1 MAAAALAHRP
11 SHTSPLP
18 LTTVC
23 FSRRRE
29 IVQLDDDQ
37 VKSAFKEFKKVA
49 DLKKVVTDEDLVAL
63 MDMAEHKELAQMADN
78 WSLES
83 VYVTSGNELTPSAT
97 VTMRNPDGN
106 ELTDAAVGVGAVD
119 AVFKAVE
126 RIVETEFTLYTAP
139 PSPPPAALQT
149 GRQALTTVSLRQ
161 GRLHGASGDGFD
173 GRAWQGGRADPR
185 PGRCEGRERD
195 PEVLGPRDAH

>member
-1 MAAAALAHRP
+1 MYATNHGSRRP
-11 SHTSPLP
+11 RPPSVPHLP
-18 LTTVC
+18 LASNHGLLC
-23 FSRRRE
+23 RE
-29 IVQLDDDQ
+29 IVQLDGDQ
-37 VKSAFKEFKKVA
+37 LKSAFKEFKKVA

-139 PSPPPAALQT
+139 APRPPPP
-149 GRQALTTVSLRQ
+149 SK
-161 GRLHGASGDGFD
+161 
-173 GRAWQGGRADPR
+173 P
-185 PGRCEGRERD
+185 EGR
-195 PEVLGPRDAH
+195 H

>member
-1 MAAAALAHRP
+1 M
-11 SHTSPLP
+11 
-18 LTTVC
+18 
-23 FSRRRE
+23 
-29 IVQLDDDQ
+29 
-37 VKSAFKEFKKVA
+37 A

-63 MDMAEHKELAQMADN
+63 MDMAEHKELAQMEDN

-126 RIVETEFTLYTAP
+126 RIVETEFTLYTH
-139 PSPPPAALQT
+139 PSPPPAAAALQT
-149 GRQALTTVSLRQ
+149 GRQALTTVIAGQ

-173 GRAWQGGRADPR
+173 GRAWQGGCADPR